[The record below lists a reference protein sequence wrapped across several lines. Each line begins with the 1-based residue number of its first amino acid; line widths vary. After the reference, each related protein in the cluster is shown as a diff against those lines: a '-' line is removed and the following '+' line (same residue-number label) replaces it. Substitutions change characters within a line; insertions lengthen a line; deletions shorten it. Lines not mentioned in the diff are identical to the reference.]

1 MTILSFDYSDIAL
14 YGGAPG
20 KPVNKKSKKND
31 SVSSKENKEID
42 LTDEESE
49 LKLFDI
55 YNYKRGIKRIVK
67 TVLGPTKEKFE
78 KTKVVN
84 TNVKYAFYVLLEERE
99 LIKKIEKKYYN
110 IWGKGMKENRDK
122 EIGKIKKMTN
132 WKLRVLNEQEKI
144 EKDMLEAAETLVE
157 FSKEAKKEAK
167 KKKIVKKG
175 ETIEIKGPVRRSNRI
190 AQKELEKRVL
200 LQKKCWGCVE
210 NQPNQMAHIGLGGCL
225 GEEEF

>member
-1 MTILSFDYSDIAL
+1 MTILSFDYDDIAL
-14 YGGAPG
+14 RGGAAG
-20 KPVNKKSKKND
+20 KPANNKSNKKNTG
-31 SVSSKENKEID
+31 SSNRNKEKK
-42 LTDEESE
+42 LDEEE

-55 YNYKRGIKRIVK
+55 YNYRKELVK
-67 TVLGPTKEKFE
+67 TVVGPTKEKFE

-84 TNVKYAFYVLLEERE
+84 TNVKYAFYVLMEERE
-99 LIKKIEKKYYN
+99 IIRKIENKYRN
-110 IWGKGMKENRDK
+110 IWKKDVKENRDK

-157 FSKEAKKEAK
+157 FSKEAKKKAK

>member
-1 MTILSFDYSDIAL
+1 MTILSFDYDDIAL
-14 YGGAPG
+14 RGGAAG
-20 KPVNKKSKKND
+20 KPANNKSNKKNTG
-31 SVSSKENKEID
+31 SSNRNKEKK
-42 LTDEESE
+42 LDEEE

-55 YNYKRGIKRIVK
+55 YNYRKELVK
-67 TVLGPTKEKFE
+67 TVVGPTKEKFE

-84 TNVKYAFYVLLEERE
+84 TNVKYAFYVLMEERE
-99 LIKKIEKKYYN
+99 IIRKIENKYRN
-110 IWGKGMKENRDK
+110 IWKKDVKENRDK